1 MVRVPGMNNVVI
13 EVQVRAV
20 LPTSGGCAVFLG
32 NDDKVFVIYV
42 DTMVGAAISMF
53 MRGTPKERPQTH
65 DLIGSMLMALGGKV
79 DRVVVNDF
87 LDKVYFARIIV
98 SVENEIQEKKIAEID
113 ARPSD
118 GIAMAI
124 QQEAP
129 IFIAEHVWE
138 AVEDMS
144 DVLRKME
151 ARGFQLED
159 EEGSGEEEGGLGDEF
174 DEGFGEGGGG
184 KII

>member
-1 MVRVPGMNNVVI
+1 M
-13 EVQVRAV
+13 
-20 LPTSGGCAVFLG
+20 G
-32 NDDKVFVIYV
+32 NEDKVFVIYV

-65 DLIGSMLMALGGKV
+65 DLIGSILMGLGAKV
-79 DRVVVNDF
+79 ERVVVNDF
-87 LDKVYFARIIV
+87 REKVYFARLII
-98 SVENEIQEKKIAEID
+98 SVENEISEKKIVEID

-138 AVEDMS
+138 TVEDMS

-151 ARGFQLED
+151 ARGFQLD
-159 EEGSGEEEGGLGDEF
+159 EGSGGGEEGEDPGEDFGDL
-174 DEGFGEGGGG
+174 DEG
-184 KII
+184 KIF

>member
-1 MVRVPGMNNVVI
+1 MNNVVI

-32 NDDKVFVIYV
+32 NDEKVFVIYV

-65 DLIGSMLMALGGKV
+65 DLIGSILMGLGGKV
-79 DRVVVNDF
+79 ERVVVNDF
-87 LDKVYFARIIV
+87 KDKVYFARLII
-98 SVENEIQEKKIAEID
+98 SVENEIAEKKIVEID

-118 GIAMAI
+118 SIAMAI
-124 QQEAP
+124 QQDAP
-129 IFIAEHVWE
+129 IFIAGHVWE
-138 AVEDMS
+138 SVEDMS

-151 ARGFQLED
+151 ARGFQL
-159 EEGSGEEEGGLGDEF
+159 GEEGGEGADSGSEEDFGDEF
-174 DEGFGEGGGG
+174 GGGEG